1 MEHKRTRIVVDKKFQ
16 YGAAIRSA
24 LLPFITLLI
33 VSAVLFFFAQKNNS
47 YIEEVVDN
55 QGAMIE
61 MFLTTPALH
70 NSESTII
77 LEGEKTF
84 KQNIGMLKE
93 IRYNSQLVLY
103 FIVIITI
110 LQAVVIFAF
119 SIINSHRITGPL
131 YVMTQYLR
139 DLQNGKKPGIRPLR
153 EKDRLKDFHEEL
165 IETIHY
171 AEPHLPFNNDRDKD
185 DT

>member
-1 MEHKRTRIVVDKKFQ
+1 MDHKRTRIVIDKKFQ
-16 YGAAIRSA
+16 YRAAIRSA

-33 VSAVLFFFAQKNNS
+33 VSIVLFFFARKNNE

-70 NSESTII
+70 DTGSTVIQ
-77 LEGEKTF
+77 EGEKTF

-93 IRYNSQLVLY
+93 IRHNSHMVLY

-110 LQAVVIFAF
+110 LQAVVIFTF
-119 SIINSHRITGPL
+119 SIINTHRISGPL
-131 YVMTQYLR
+131 YVMTRYLR
-139 DLQNGKKPGIRPLR
+139 DIRNGRKPRIRSLR
-153 EKDRLKDFHEEL
+153 EKDRLKNFHDEL

-171 AEPHLPFNNDRDKD
+171 VEPHVPL
-185 DT
+185 DTGSDEEDS

>member
-16 YGAAIRSA
+16 YRAAIRSA

-33 VSAVLFFFAQKNNS
+33 VSTVLFFFAQKNNT

-55 QGAMIE
+55 QGVMIE

-70 NSESTII
+70 NSESTTIQ
-77 LEGEKTF
+77 EGEKTF

-103 FIVIITI
+103 FIVFITI

-119 SIINSHRITGPL
+119 SIISSHRITGPL
-131 YVMTQYLR
+131 YVMKQYLR
-139 DLQNGKKPGIRPLR
+139 DIRDGKKPEIRPLR
-153 EKDRLKDFHEEL
+153 EKDRLKEFHKEL

-171 AEPHLPFNNDRDKD
+171 VEPHLPFENDRNKS

>member
-1 MEHKRTRIVVDKKFQ
+1 MDHKRTRIVIDKKFQ
-16 YGAAIRSA
+16 YRSAIRSA

-33 VSAVLFFFAQKNNS
+33 VSIVLLYFAERNNA

-70 NSESTII
+70 DTESIAI
-77 LEGEKTF
+77 QEGEKTF
-84 KQNIGMLKE
+84 KHNIGMLKE
-93 IRYNSQLVLY
+93 IRQNSHMVLY
-103 FIVIITI
+103 FIIIVTI

-119 SIINSHRITGPL
+119 SIIYTHRISGPL
-131 YVMTQYLR
+131 YVMTRYLR
-139 DLQNGKKPGIRPLR
+139 DIRNGKKPRIRPLR
-153 EKDRLKDFHEEL
+153 EKDRLKDFYDEL

-171 AEPHLPFNNDRDKD
+171 VEPHVPLKNSNDEENM
-185 DT
+185 

>member
-16 YGAAIRSA
+16 YRTAIRSA

-119 SIINSHRITGPL
+119 SIISSHRITGPL

-139 DLQNGKKPGIRPLR
+139 DLRNGKKPGIRPLR
-153 EKDRLKDFHEEL
+153 DKDRLKDFHEEL

-171 AEPHLPFNNDRDKD
+171 AEPHLPLKNDGDKSD
-185 DT
+185 S